1 MTDSSNVTGPDKQKT
16 AVVPAPDRPVVPSA
30 PFDALR
36 STTRLLVGLALIGGD
51 ELLKRV
57 EMLENNINTTPPDP
71 AEMAEQIRTS
81 PTGQYIPDDVRHALI
96 GAAFDVQDQIR
107 IGVPRLLSMS
117 DEVLTGVTR
126 PVENFL
132 NRLPIVGALNKSIGQ
147 QVDGLQRRGEK
158 RLQRWITIGQ
168 REEARS
174 RVLADQTFTQI
185 VDDVIDYLAEKPE
198 VQDLI
203 MGQTT
208 GLAGE
213 VLGEVRERTVS
224 GDSFLEGIVRAV
236 LRKAPRA
243 ELPPPSTEIRQTAVK
258 VPGRPMVVRA
268 QAAAQEQAA
277 AKEQAAAAKGDQS

>member
-1 MTDSSNVTGPDKQKT
+1 MTDSSNVTGPDEQKT

-57 EMLENNINTTPPDP
+57 EMLEHNLNTTPPDP
-71 AEMAEQIRTS
+71 DQMADQIRAT

-107 IGVPRLLSMS
+107 TGVPRLLSMS
-117 DEVLTGVTR
+117 DEVITSVTR
-126 PVENFL
+126 PVDNLL
-132 NRLPIVGALNKSIGQ
+132 NHLPIIGSLNKSIGQ

-174 RVLADQTFTQI
+174 RVLADQTANQI
-185 VDDVIDYLAEKPE
+185 VDDFIDYLGDKPE
-198 VQDLI
+198 IQELI
-203 MGQTT
+203 AGQTT

-213 VLGEVRERTVS
+213 VLTEVRERTVS
-224 GDSFLEGIVRAV
+224 GDSFLEGIVRSL

-243 ELPPPSTEIRQTAVK
+243 ELPPPSTEIRQSAVK
-258 VPGRPMVVRA
+258 VPERPLVA
-268 QAAAQEQAA
+268 SAAT
-277 AKEQAAAAKGDQS
+277 KEDQP